1 MKGGLIMPIIDFCTS
16 YLNEEANIVCLY
28 HGACMFK
35 GKVQDFPFDDCE
47 VTVKKVESFDAEMMV
62 LIVE

>member
-1 MKGGLIMPIIDFCTS
+1 MKLIDFCCKF
-16 YLNEEANIVCLY
+16 LNEEANIVCLY
-28 HGACMFK
+28 HGAAIFK

-47 VTVKKVESFDAEMMV
+47 VTVKKVESFDTEMMV